1 MNLRIITINL
11 VVVLTVFLVL
21 EQYDILFSKSVYAVT
36 VNSLISIEDNTNKNT
51 DVLQSL
57 FENNYGTYDFEKESI
72 VTEDKGIDDLIT
84 SLLDLDPYQLLFP

>member
-1 MNLRIITINL
+1 MNIRIITINV

-51 DVLQSL
+51 AILQSL
-57 FENNYGTYDFEKESI
+57 FENNYGTYDSEKKSI
-72 VTEDKGIDDLIT
+72 VTEDKSIGDLIT